1 MKTSEK
7 QLIYDLKILKMIL
20 KSKKIYILTI
30 KRKNKIKQYINKNI
44 F

>member
-20 KSKKIYILTI
+20 KSKKIYILI
-30 KRKNKIKQYINKNI
+30 KRKNKIKQYINKNV